1 MKRAQ
6 RERLKDLFEFNKGRW
21 IPLPQI
27 LAMGLAQYGTRILE
41 LRREGM
47 NIENKTKM
55 ENGIKKSWFRY
66 NPQIKEDLFDN

>member
-6 RERLKDLFEFNKGRW
+6 RERLKDLFEYNRGRW

-27 LAMGLAQYGTRILE
+27 LAMGIAQYNARIFE

-47 NIENKTKM
+47 QIENTSKTVDGAKHT
-55 ENGIKKSWFRY
+55 WFRY
-66 NPQIKEDLFDN
+66 NPEVKEDLFG